1 MSKVILKGYIIVPH
15 EDLSVVEQALST
27 HIQLTL
33 AEAGCLVFQ
42 VTQHDRDPNRF
53 DVYEEFV
60 DRAAFNAHQARV
72 KNSHWGG
79 VTLNVA
85 RHYEICEE

>member
-15 EDLSVVEQALST
+15 EDLSAVEQALPIHT
-27 HIQLTL
+27 QLTL
-33 AEAGCLVFQ
+33 EEEGCLIFE
-42 VTQHDRDPNRF
+42 VTKHDGDPRRF

-79 VTLNVA
+79 VSLNVA